1 MALDA
6 GARATLL
13 RAARQSIEHTLA
25 GNRLSFEND
34 NSDAVLHE
42 KHASFVTL
50 KRHGALRG
58 CIGTL
63 EATRSLLQDV
73 IHNAR
78 AAAFQDSRFPA
89 LTQPELAGLHI
100 EISVLSI
107 AVPITARNRVEL
119 LQLLQPGKD
128 GLIVQEGARR
138 ATFLPSVWESL
149 PDADDFFDQLMQ
161 KAGLGAAYWSS
172 SLKLFRYQTDNFGD
186 DAALS

>member
-34 NSDAVLHE
+34 NADAMLHE

-78 AAAFQDSRFPA
+78 AAAFQDPRFPA

-107 AVPITARNRVEL
+107 AVPITACNRVEL

-149 PDADDFFDQLMQ
+149 PGADDFFDQLMQ